1 MGEQFTDVSVDKSVK
16 VIDKWIESSD
26 GVEIYTRTWKA
37 VSDNPIATVVFLH
50 GFGEHITRYD
60 HVFDKFGR
68 KDIEVYA
75 YDQRGFGETAVKNKN
90 QGQTGGW
97 KVIKKDITEALIS
110 QRREGIPQF
119 LMGHSMGGGLAL
131 RYACEG
137 DERHNTAGYVITS
150 PWLRLSPKTSPIA
163 TDIGLFFVPTISL
176 FVPNQTINAN
186 LEPKYISRDPV
197 QVKKY
202 SEDPL
207 IHSTISLLS
216 LRDIITGGKLVLEK
230 EYINMTSPIYLAQGS
245 ADMITDINA
254 SKQFIQSIQSSNIMF
269 REWEGRYHEMH
280 NDYGNRKVIQSYVQW
295 ILEQVN
301 TAS

>member
-1 MGEQFTDVSVDKSVK
+1 MSEQFTDDSVDKSVK
-16 VIDKWIESSD
+16 VADKWIESSD

-68 KDIEVYA
+68 KNIEVYA
-75 YDQRGFGETAVKNKN
+75 YDQRGFGKTADKYNNK
-90 QGQTGGW
+90 GQTGGW
-97 KVIKKDITEALIS
+97 NVIKKDITEALIS

-137 DERHNTAGYVITS
+137 VERHNIAGYAISS
-150 PWLRLSPKTSPIA
+150 PWLRLSPKASSIGL
-163 TDIGLFFVPTISL
+163 DIGLFFLPTLSL
-176 FVPNQTINAN
+176 FVPNQTFSVGKDSTY
-186 LEPKYISRDPV
+186 LSRDPV
-197 QVKKY
+197 QRKNF
-202 SEDPL
+202 DDDL
-207 IHSTISLLS
+207 LNHDIFSLLTRKYLYVENWS
-216 LRDIITGGKLVLEK
+216 WKR
-230 EYINMTSPIYLAQGS
+230 EYINMTSPIYLAHGS
-245 ADMITDINA
+245 ADMCTDINA
-254 SKQFIQSIQSSNIMF
+254 SKQFIQSVKSSNTMF

-280 NDYGNRKVIQSYVQW
+280 NDYGNREVIQSYVQW

-301 TAS
+301 SAS